1 MSSQILTDRSE
12 SVRIPRWHIFARS
25 AAALSLAGTVT
36 LGSILGGAGADQA
49 QTASVGTAAA
59 TIVPETSAVYF
70 GFSLDVESPQWM
82 LADELLQR
90 AGAEDSVTS
99 LIDDA
104 ATGLTGQESTDASG
118 SDAILGGEAALV
130 VADLEAIAGDVA
142 NTASDA
148 GIVTDASDSEDDS
161 SLTSILGGLELPTSD
176 AAEAPGSGTAV
187 ILLPA
192 DITAATRYVDGELAN
207 TASGMDVQV
216 TSNDYNGTEIKSVSG
231 DEMSG
236 ETGLAYAVVGDFLVL
251 AEVPEDIQPMIDTE
265 AGAIAPLSG
274 VESFGQADT
283 ALAGD
288 RLGFGYLNG
297 VGFESGL
304 DSLDT
309 SGLGLGSAAGNLFG
323 AGGVI
328 GLAIIADPVGFRFN
342 TVEIPADGSSVE
354 AGGAAA
360 DLGFADKVPANTL
373 IFVNGFELGKGSLLQ
388 ALGMALVTAFYSI
401 GSPSSEATPAA
412 LPTADELYAQTAM
425 LIGFNLNS
433 DFIQQMVG
441 EYGFALWNVNIEDPS
456 QISALLTSDVEEPAT
471 LTDALSKLSLLVQA
485 AGQGQVNVTT
495 RIVNDAAVS
504 SIDITS
510 EGAPVATLEYGVI
523 DGQFMLGVG
532 GGIDEFVAGSSETLA
547 DSADYQAALA
557 ALPAEYD
564 GIFYVNAAEA
574 VALGTSAMG
583 SSDLG
588 SFDDASAECGEFS
601 TQAAAQEAYDAD
613 TVENFILDLDF
624 DGQAC
629 EDFFTVATPVVETV
643 SGSDFSAVRAFATVS
658 FKQDGLAQTNS
669 ILLIAE

>member
-1 MSSQILTDRSE
+1 MNSQVLIDGTPSR
-12 SVRIPRWHIFARS
+12 RMPKWHVFARS

-36 LGSILGGAGADQA
+36 LGTILGGGAVQA
-49 QTASVGTAAA
+49 QSTSVGTAAA
-59 TIVPETSAVYF
+59 AIVPETTAVYF
-70 GFSLDVESPQWM
+70 GFSLDVESPQWV

-90 AGAEDSVTS
+90 AGAEESVTS

-104 ATGLTGQESTDASG
+104 ASSVTGQESTDTTG

-142 NTASDA
+142 ETA
-148 GIVTDASDSEDDS
+148 TDVEIAADTSDSEDDS
-161 SLTSILGGLELPTSD
+161 SLTSILGGLELPTTDASD
-176 AAEAPGSGTAV
+176 APGSGTAV
-187 ILLPA
+187 ILMPA
-192 DITAATRYVDGELAN
+192 DITAATAYVDGELAT
-207 TASGMDVQV
+207 TASGMDAEIAN
-216 TSNDYNGTEIKSVSG
+216 TDYNGTEIKSVPG

-265 AGAIAPLSG
+265 AGVIAPLSG

-297 VGFESGL
+297 AGLGEGL

-309 SGLGLGSAAGNLFG
+309 SGLGLGSAAGGLFG
-323 AGGVI
+323 AGGVT
-328 GLAIIADPVGFRFN
+328 GLAVIADPAGFRFN
-342 TVEIPADGSSVE
+342 TVEIPVDGSTVE

-360 DLGFADKVPANTL
+360 DLGFADKVPDNTL
-373 IFVNGFELGKGSLLQ
+373 IFVNGFELGKGALLQ
-388 ALGMALVTAFYSI
+388 TLGMALVTAFYSV
-401 GSPSSEATPAA
+401 GSPTSDATPVA
-412 LPTADELYAQTAM
+412 LPSADELYAQTAM
-425 LIGFNLNS
+425 LIGFNLNT

-456 QISALLTSDVEEPAT
+456 QISALLTSDVQEPAT

-510 EGAPVATLEYGVI
+510 DGAPVATLEYGVV

-547 DSADYQAALA
+547 GSADYQAAMA

-574 VALGTSAMG
+574 VSLGTSAMG
-583 SSDLG
+583 ATDLG
-588 SFDDASAECGEFS
+588 SFDDASSECGVFS

-613 TVENFILDLDF
+613 SVENFILDLDF

-629 EDFFTVATPVVETV
+629 EDFFTVATPVAETV
-643 SGSDFSAVRAFATVS
+643 SGSDYSAVRAFATVS
-658 FKQDGLAQTNS
+658 FKQDGLAYTNS

>member
-1 MSSQILTDRSE
+1 MSSQNLIDRTE
-12 SVRIPRWHIFARS
+12 SGRMPKWHLFARS

-36 LGSILGGAGADQA
+36 LGSILGGTGAVQA
-49 QTASVGTAAA
+49 QTTSVGTAAA
-59 TIVPETSAVYF
+59 AIVPETSAVYF
-70 GFSLDVESPQWM
+70 GFSLDIESPQWV

-90 AGAEDSVTS
+90 AGTEESVSS
-99 LIDDA
+99 LVDDA
-104 ATGLTGQESTDASG
+104 ATSVTGQESANASG

-142 NTASDA
+142 DSASDV
-148 GIVTDASDSEDDS
+148 GIAADDSDSEDDS

-176 AAEAPGSGTAV
+176 ADAAPGSGTAV
-187 ILLPA
+187 ILMPA
-192 DITAATRYVDGELAN
+192 DIAAATAYVDGELAN
-207 TASGMDVQV
+207 TAAEVDLQI
-216 TSNDYNGTEIKSVSG
+216 TSTDYNGTEIKSVPG

-236 ETGLAYAVVGDFLVL
+236 AAGLAYAVVGDFIVL

-265 AGAIAPLSG
+265 AGVIAPLSG
-274 VESFGQADT
+274 VESFGQADA
-283 ALAGD
+283 ALAGE

-297 VGFESGL
+297 TGLEGGL

-309 SGLGLGSAAGNLFG
+309 SGLGLGSAAGSLFG
-323 AGGVI
+323 AGGVT
-328 GLAIIADPVGFRFN
+328 GLSIIADPVGLRFN
-342 TVEIPADGSSVE
+342 TVEIPADGSTVE

-360 DLGFADKVPANTL
+360 DLGFAEKVPANTL
-373 IFVNGFELGKGSLLQ
+373 IFVNGFELGQGSLLQ
-388 ALGMALVTAFYSI
+388 ALGMALVSAFYSI
-401 GSPSSEATPAA
+401 GSPTGDATPVA
-412 LPTADELYAQTAM
+412 LPSVDEMYDQAAM
-425 LIGFNLNS
+425 LIGFNLNT
-433 DFIQQMVG
+433 DFILQMVG

-456 QISALLTSDVEEPAT
+456 QISALLTSDVQEPAT

-510 EGAPVATLEYGVI
+510 DGAPVATLEYGVI
-523 DGQFMLGVG
+523 DDQFMLGVG
-532 GGIDEFVAGSSETLA
+532 GGIDEFVAGSAETLA
-547 DSADYQAALA
+547 GSADYQAALD

-564 GIFYVNAAEA
+564 GIFYLNAAEA
-574 VALGTSAMG
+574 VSLGTSAMG

-588 SFDDASAECGEFS
+588 SFDDASAECGAFS

-624 DGQAC
+624 DGEAC
-629 EDFFTVATPVVETV
+629 EDFFTVATPVAESV
-643 SGSDFSAVRAFATVS
+643 SGSEYSAVRAFATVS
-658 FKQDGLAQTNS
+658 FKQDGLAYTNS